1 MESNSSELRSSE
13 LGGFPPQAKLGQGSK
28 GAQLLTQKVAL
39 LPDEFATVN
48 TQNSSLE
55 SETVF
60 DLPANISI
68 SVSDDST
75 FVSSSVSFPTPS
87 ATENIPENE
96 ESTVIIE
103 KSLSE
108 PVEKQSFTDQVEM
121 NYNSI
126 DMILETE
133 KQNNKLDTWNKLD
146 KTGKIV
152 KLHAFDEKYGKTN
165 NMPAKEI
172 KMMKLFFIECL
183 EKMKLQKAKD
193 VVYNKENGEITS
205 IPSLHFNT
213 TNHKFTL
220 KIMDTKRVSTLKC
233 LTPKRISE
241 KIRESIDTKN

>member
-1 MESNSSELRSSE
+1 MESNS
-13 LGGFPPQAKLGQGSK
+13 
-28 GAQLLTQKVAL
+28 LLET
-39 LPDEFATVN
+39 
-48 TQNSSLE
+48 
-55 SETVF
+55 ETVF
-60 DLPANISI
+60 DLPTNISVHI
-68 SVSDDST
+68 SENEG
-75 FVSSSVSFPTPS
+75 FVEPSFGEAAQNEEPHLITEPTP
-87 ATENIPENE
+87 
-96 ESTVIIE
+96 
-103 KSLSE
+103 LSE

-152 KLHAFDEKYGKTN
+152 KLHAFAEKYGKTN

-172 KMMKLFFIECL
+172 KLMKLFFIECL

-241 KIRESIDTKN
+241 KIRENIDIKN